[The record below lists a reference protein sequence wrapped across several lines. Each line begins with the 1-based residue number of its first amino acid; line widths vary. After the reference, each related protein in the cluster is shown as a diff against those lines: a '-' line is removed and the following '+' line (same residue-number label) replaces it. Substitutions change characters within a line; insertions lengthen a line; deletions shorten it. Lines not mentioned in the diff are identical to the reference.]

1 MLDKQKGSP
10 LRAELLT
17 LNLIL
22 WKTHCKDKVFVWS
35 NQILSDIFNKKI
47 KNLSFLVAL
56 WKKNIIFAVDTVRC
70 HRHWV
75 NSHSFPRKAESPIHI
90 NTTGRR
96 TAKAHVPIHRGT
108 WAMVVQKLYRLW
120 RALLFFMFLPCP
132 TRVWMVVILIL
143 SDEKLNCLMLN
154 YYYYGTSY

>member
-1 MLDKQKGSP
+1 MICNSSIVLFLSSTIIWWCKGKIYFW
-10 LRAELLT
+10 
-17 LNLIL
+17 NNKWFKGIFYKLI
-22 WKTHCKDKVFVWS
+22 K
-35 NQILSDIFNKKI
+35 ILV
-47 KNLSFLVAL
+47 FLVAF
-56 WKKNIIFAVDTVRC
+56 WKKNIIFAVDTERC

-108 WAMVVQKLYRLW
+108 WAMVVQKLYWLW

-132 TRVWMVVILIL
+132 PRVWVVVILFL
-143 SDEKLNCLMLN
+143 SDEKLIIKN
-154 YYYYGTSY
+154 